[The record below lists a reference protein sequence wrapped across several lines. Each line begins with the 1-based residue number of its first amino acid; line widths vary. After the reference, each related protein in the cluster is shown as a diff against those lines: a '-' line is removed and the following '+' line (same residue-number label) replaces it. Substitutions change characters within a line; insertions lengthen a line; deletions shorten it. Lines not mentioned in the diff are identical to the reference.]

1 MTHIYPTPKQETII
15 NYIYQFRFLN
25 RIQIQT
31 LMHHKDYK
39 RINAW
44 LKELT
49 EANFLGRIYS
59 KKLLENTKPAI
70 YYLSGKG
77 IKLIHEKHKIPK
89 EQLKKYYEDKN
100 RSQRFM
106 DHCLFLAEFYLI
118 YLSQKDP
125 TNTVKFFTKA
135 QLTDYEY
142 FPHPLPDGYIAIES
156 KEKTNIKRYFLE
168 VFDEGIPRF
177 ALKARM
183 KQYISYADEGE
194 WEVNTDTSP
203 FPIILLVCPTEQM
216 KKYLHRY
223 IPKLLEEK
231 YVTMRFY
238 LSTRDA
244 IRTQDI
250 EKGAWEEM
258 ESY

>member
-1 MTHIYPTPKQETII
+1 MTYIYPTPKQETII

-39 RINAW
+39 RINVW

-77 IKLIHEKHKIPK
+77 IKFMHERRKIPK

-100 RSQRFM
+100 RSQRFI
-106 DHCLFLAEFYLI
+106 DHSLFLGDLYLI
-118 YLSQKDP
+118 LLSQTAEDEKL
-125 TNTVKFFTKA
+125 KLFTKA

-156 KEKTNIKRYFLE
+156 KDKSNIKRYFLE

-177 ALKARM
+177 ALKARL
-183 KQYISYADEGE
+183 KQYVSYADDGE
-194 WEVNTDTSP
+194 WETNTDNSP
-203 FPIILLVCPTEQM
+203 FPIILLVCPTEAM

-223 IPKLLEEK
+223 IPKLMEEET
-231 YVTMRFY
+231 VDIRFY
-238 LSTRDA
+238 LSTREA
-244 IRTQDI
+244 IRKQDL
-250 EKGAWEEM
+250 EKGVWEKIE
-258 ESY
+258 